1 MISYVDY
8 QPNDRSEKI
17 PLIFMTKFEDNGI
30 GILDTILYDNEDESW
45 ISPSASNVE
54 LQAGGKIWPIY
65 YTEEYAGNEW
75 DSYFVY
81 FEDGY
86 ITVPDEGKDG
96 LIVSWD
102 PVTDGKYGIE
112 LQTFDNLGNG
122 SEMIEFE
129 VTVGDEGLPKL
140 MLSKDGDSFVLSWQ
154 MENGGDDA
162 ILQWTDALNEK
173 WSDVDSG
180 GIAFGG
186 AGRIYKEKAK
196 EEGERFYRLIK
207 R

>member
-1 MISYVDY
+1 M
-8 QPNDRSEKI
+8 
-17 PLIFMTKFEDNGI
+17 
-30 GILDTILYDNEDESW
+30 
-45 ISPSASNVE
+45 
-54 LQAGGKIWPIY
+54 
-65 YTEEYAGNEW
+65 
-75 DSYFVY
+75 
-81 FEDGY
+81 
-86 ITVPDEGKDG
+86 
-96 LIVSWD
+96 IVSWD